1 MVPTLA
7 RDAPLRPVRRVRL
20 PGLAL
25 AAACLAAA
33 SGARVAPQGHY
44 AAPDGLP
51 TAAGTAQDPWD
62 LATALAGGRGRVTPG
77 DTVWLRG
84 CIYRG
89 AFVSTLAGRPGA
101 PVVVRQYP
109 GERAMVDA
117 AGAPGD
123 QFVVRGEWSVFWGFE
138 LTNSEPTRVT
148 TSRAHNARPN
158 LLINNASH
166 TKYINLVVRDGG
178 VAFYTFPDRQ
188 DVEVYGSVF
197 YNNGWQQ
204 PRRGAGHGLY
214 VKSDVGPVVL
224 EDNILFNQFGY
235 GVHAYSD
242 AGSGRLA
249 NIRVSGNVAFNNGTV
264 ASTPEVSAN
273 ILVGGGDVASGAVVR
288 DNLTYFSPGIGG
300 ANVVLGWG
308 ERRNRDVV
316 VERNRLVG
324 GSPVLELGFWA
335 GAQVEGNTLTGAG
348 VILRQRGPATADYR
362 WDHNVHGSD
371 ARASAWWYR
380 GARRTFDEWRR
391 TSGLGRTDTARLA
404 QRAAPEVFVRP
415 NRYESGRATIVV
427 YNWPRQP
434 TVEVDL
440 AAVLPVGTEYVV
452 HNVQNL
458 AGAPVVRGTYKGGA
472 IALPLGG
479 VPPPVP
485 VGMRASPAPRTGP
498 EFDVFVLTSVRA
510 R

>member
-1 MVPTLA
+1 MS
-7 RDAPLRPVRRVRL
+7 
-20 PGLAL
+20 GLAL
-25 AAACLAAA
+25 AAACLVA
-33 SGARVAPQGHY
+33 SGARVSPHGHY
-44 AAPDGLP
+44 AAPDGSP
-51 TAAGTAQDPWD
+51 AGAGTAQHPWD
-62 LATALAGGRGRVTPG
+62 LATALAGGRGRVAPG

-84 CIYRG
+84 GTYRG
-89 AFVSTLAGRPGA
+89 AFVSTLTGRPGA

-109 GERAMVDA
+109 GERAVVDA
-117 AGAPGD
+117 AGAGGD

-138 LTNSEPTRVT
+138 LTNSEPTRFT

-158 LLINNASH
+158 LLVNNASH

-242 AGSGRLA
+242 AGSGGLA
-249 NIRVSGNVAFNNGTV
+249 NIRVSGNVAFNNGTL
-264 ASTPEVSAN
+264 ASTGETSAN

-288 DNLTYFSPGIGG
+288 DNLTYFSQGIRG

-324 GSPVLELGFWA
+324 GSPVLELGYWA
-335 GAQVEGNTLTGAG
+335 DAQVEDNTLTGG
-348 VILRQRGPATADYR
+348 LILRQRGPATAGYR
-362 WDHNVHGSD
+362 WNHNVHGSD
-371 ARASAWWYR
+371 AGASAWWYR
-380 GARRTFDEWRR
+380 GARRTFAEWRR
-391 TSGLGRTDTARLA
+391 SSGLGRTDTARVA
-404 QRAAPEVFVRP
+404 QRATPEVFVRP
-415 NRYESGRATIVV
+415 NRYEPGRSTIVV
-427 YNWPRQP
+427 YNWPRQS
-434 TVEVDL
+434 TVSVDL
-440 AAVLPVGTEYVV
+440 AAALPAGTEYVV
-452 HNVQNL
+452 HNVQDL
-458 AGAPVVRGTYKGGA
+458 AGAPVVRGTYRGGA
-472 IALPLGG
+472 IALPLSG
-479 VPPPVP
+479 VTPPVP
-485 VGMRASPAPRTGP
+485 VGMQVSPAPRTGP
-498 EFDVFVLTSVRA
+498 EFDVFVLTTVPA